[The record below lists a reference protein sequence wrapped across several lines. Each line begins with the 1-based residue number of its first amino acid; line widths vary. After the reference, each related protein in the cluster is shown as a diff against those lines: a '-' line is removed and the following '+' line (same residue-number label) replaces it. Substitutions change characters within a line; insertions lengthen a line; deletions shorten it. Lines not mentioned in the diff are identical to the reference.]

1 MATPSRCDG
10 ADRRRCRS
18 RRTVPSGRLAQAG
31 LKEPLF
37 LYFEYFERIS
47 CVAARGGAR
56 PVYLQKLDPV
66 PPRGDKSG
74 SNRESNFRKIQQ
86 PQRLR

>member
-1 MATPSRCDG
+1 MATPSTV
-10 ADRRRCRS
+10 RRPRS
-18 RRTVPSGRLAQAG
+18 SPLPVTPHGSFQPPGSGG

-37 LYFEYFERIS
+37 LYFERIS
-47 CVAARGGAR
+47 CVAALGGAR
-56 PVYLQKLDPV
+56 PVYLQKLEPV
-66 PPRGDKSG
+66 PPWGDKSG

>member
-37 LYFEYFERIS
+37 LYLERIS
-47 CVAARGGAR
+47 CVAALGGAR
-56 PVYLQKLDPV
+56 PVYLQKLEPV
-66 PPRGDKSG
+66 PPWGDKSG